1 MAASEYYWLLLACP
15 RLLLPGCSHRS
26 WLLLGSS
33 GCCSSGLPGFLIC
46 FPLSIDFV
54 CFVVVIAAAAVGSV
68 VVVIAIVVIAG
79 NLILVALLA
88 RVALVN
94 FVAPVIILALVVLLA
109 LVPVVALLIL
119 LPVARFYSLSFLLL
133 LNSKTSEKT
142 SYVLMYQSSE
152 SPPGGNQVDGLPLA
166 LSWKFYRYWANNTE
180 ASYLRI
186 LFLERLSPQRRC

>member
-1 MAASEYYWLLLACP
+1 M
-15 RLLLPGCSHRS
+15 
-26 WLLLGSS
+26 
-33 GCCSSGLPGFLIC
+33 
-46 FPLSIDFV
+46 
-54 CFVVVIAAAAVGSV
+54 CFVVVIAAAAAVGSV

-133 LNSKTSEKT
+133 LNSNTSEKT
-142 SYVLMYQSSE
+142 LYVFTYQSSE
-152 SPPGGNQVDGLPLA
+152 SPPRGNQVDGLPRA
-166 LSWKFYRYWANNTE
+166 LSLAHLGNMAVVGRVRNW
-180 ASYLRI
+180 
-186 LFLERLSPQRRC
+186 

>member
-1 MAASEYYWLLLACP
+1 M
-15 RLLLPGCSHRS
+15 
-26 WLLLGSS
+26 
-33 GCCSSGLPGFLIC
+33 
-46 FPLSIDFV
+46 
-54 CFVVVIAAAAVGSV
+54 CFVVVIAAAAAVGSV
-68 VVVIAIVVIAG
+68 IVVIAIVVFAG
-79 NLILVALLA
+79 NHILVALLA

-152 SPPGGNQVDGLPLA
+152 SPPGGNQVDGLPPA
-166 LSWKFYRYWANNTE
+166 LSFRSPCAWAWE
-180 ASYLRI
+180 LGASVWVEMSG
-186 LFLERLSPQRRC
+186 F